1 MNGVQAQN
9 LLYPAGEI
17 RPELFPER
25 SQEDLVNDLQTW
37 LDERAGEDGVDDAA
51 RVHWAYYRA
60 YSAVASRIAATPA
73 SINVPGAIGVSV
85 GSGAVAHFAQL
96 AKQKFEAF
104 EARVAANLAGGSG
117 ARKAVSRSTP
127 VRFIW

>member
-1 MNGVQAQN
+1 M
-9 LLYPAGEI
+9 
-17 RPELFPER
+17 
-25 SQEDLVNDLQTW
+25 NDLQTW